1 MPNLK
6 QLMAEVLA
14 DGRIEGQSIER
25 LRNELYADGKID
37 RAEAD
42 FLVELHKRVQRPA
55 GPGWQKFFYKA
66 IKDHILADGS
76 IDAGETAWLRQ
87 MLWDDGQIDEDERK
101 FLHEL
106 RGEARQVSPEFEAL
120 FAECMKEPREERT
133 SGGGNRASPPRDRRA

>member
-6 QLMAEVLA
+6 QLMAEVLS

-42 FLVELHKRVQRPA
+42 FLVELHKRVQRPS

-76 IDAGETAWLRQ
+76 IDA
-87 MLWDDGQIDEDERK
+87 
-101 FLHEL
+101 
-106 RGEARQVSPEFEAL
+106 
-120 FAECMKEPREERT
+120 
-133 SGGGNRASPPRDRRA
+133 